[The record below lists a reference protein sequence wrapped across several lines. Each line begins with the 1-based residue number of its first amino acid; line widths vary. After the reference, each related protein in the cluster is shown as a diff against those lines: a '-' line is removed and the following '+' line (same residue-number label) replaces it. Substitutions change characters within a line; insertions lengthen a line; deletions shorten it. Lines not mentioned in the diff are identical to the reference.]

1 MKWQNVF
8 ITSFLWLNHAVSRG
22 PKQGI
27 KHYLNMLFIFL
38 NSLRLKNKFKI
49 IVRYA
54 HLKGRLATQAR
65 KKDQGQ
71 DQALFS
77 RKKSVQVACSQLVV
91 LNRQLSATRELATGS
106 LSLVQGKPY
115 IP

>member
-1 MKWQNVF
+1 LLRKPNLF
-8 ITSFLWLNHAVSRG
+8 KSSSSKTS
-22 PKQGI
+22 
-27 KHYLNMLFIFL
+27 
-38 NSLRLKNKFKI
+38 SLRSLKKSPCC
-49 IVRYA
+49 A
-54 HLKGRLATQAR
+54 SLH

-106 LSLVQGKPY
+106 LSLGQG
-115 IP
+115 